1 LVAVDDTG
9 SMGTGDPRAPAP
21 GGLVNAVRGLADSLL
36 ASARQRLE
44 LFALELHQEKFRAI
58 QIFIWVSGA
67 VFSAVMAL
75 TFLSLTVVYLFWE
88 TARLAVLGGLA
99 LFYTAGF
106 VAILLTFRRYLARQ
120 PRPFN
125 ATLAELQNDR
135 ACTRPEN

>member
-1 LVAVDDTG
+1 MHSV
-9 SMGTGDPRAPAP
+9 RA
-21 GGLVNAVRGLADSLL
+21 LADSLL

-44 LFALELHQEKFRAI
+44 LFALELQEEKFRVI
-58 QIFIWVSGA
+58 QIFIWVSAA

-106 VAILLTFRRYLARQ
+106 VTILLTFRRYLARQ